1 MDALHKV
8 TTLQLTGLSV
18 WVIVGAG
25 ILALPTAI
33 SRHVVQSAWLVAV
46 IFIALV
52 LPQAWLATTLVR
64 RFPGRSFVGM
74 ARESLGPF
82 LGAAVGLAFSLWW
95 VLPLMATGRILAEF
109 VTFSLL
115 DLTPKSVIL
124 GAMAVSV
131 AVVLWRGPI
140 ATARLAEILL
150 PVIFAGLLAWFLIG
164 LPDAEIRYLLP
175 IGAEGLGTILRA
187 SLAPV
192 AFGGSLMATLAL
204 GGYLGRAARVG
215 RGLYWSV
222 LIAGDIGLMAELL
235 TTSVLGWLRPHL
247 TFPHFH
253 TARLI
258 GLAEFLELVDS
269 AFAAVILAGI
279 FVTCAVLIFAVAEGV
294 AETVGKRAVY
304 PWALLGGAA
313 VLTFGTPLALP
324 TFPILVAALDSW
336 YPPVALAVQVGLP
349 LMVLVVAA
357 VRRVPGE
364 GTRDRSPG
372 RPQRGSRSDREG
384 TRPARPFR
392 RNGLNCLT

>member
-1 MDALHKV
+1 VDALHKV
-8 TTLQLTGLSV
+8 TTLQLTGLSA

-25 ILALPTAI
+25 IMVLPTVI

-46 IFIALV
+46 VFIASV
-52 LPQAWLATTLVR
+52 MPQAWLATTLIR

-74 ARESLGPF
+74 ARESLGTL
-82 LGAAVGLAFSLWW
+82 LGTAVGLAFSLWW
-95 VLPLMATGRILAEF
+95 LLPLLATGRILAEF

-115 DLTPKSVIL
+115 DLTPKLVIL
-124 GAMAVSV
+124 GAMATAV
-131 AVVLWRGPI
+131 AIVLWRGPI

-150 PVIFAGLLAWFLIG
+150 PVIFAGLVAWFLIG
-164 LPDAEIRYLLP
+164 LPDAEIRFLLP
-175 IGAEGLGTILRA
+175 VGQEGIRPTLRA
-187 SLAPV
+187 SFAPV

-222 LIAGDIGLMAELL
+222 LIAGDVGLMAELL
-235 TTSVLGWLRPHL
+235 TTAVLGWLRPHL

-253 TARLI
+253 TARLV
-258 GLAEFLELVDS
+258 GLAEFLERVDS
-269 AFAAVILAGI
+269 AFAAFILAGT

-313 VLTFGTPLALP
+313 ALTFGTPLVLP
-324 TFPILVAALDSW
+324 TFPVLVAALDSW
-336 YPPVALAVQVGLP
+336 YPPFALAVQVGLP
-349 LMVLVVAA
+349 LMVLVVAL

-364 GTRDRSPG
+364 GTGDRRPG
-372 RPQRGSRSDREG
+372 RLRRGNRPDRQG
-384 TRPARPFR
+384 NRPARPR
-392 RNGLNCLT
+392 